1 MDCESIAIKAG
12 VTPLSRVG
20 NMRRSYAAA
29 FALCLSNGGV
39 FAQEPIKLDIV
50 KDSLPKSLTGTS
62 GNAEAGKKVFLTRTL
77 GNCLA
82 CHQVTS
88 LKSEEFH
95 GEFGPSLDG
104 VAGRYTEA
112 QLRLIVADPKRIFT
126 DTVMPAFFKNEGL
139 SRVRPEF
146 VGKSILTAAQVEDV
160 VAFLKTLN

>member
-1 MDCESIAIKAG
+1 
-12 VTPLSRVG
+12 
-20 NMRRSYAAA
+20 MRRLLAAA
-29 FALCLSNGGV
+29 FALCLSSGGA
-39 FAQEPIKLDIV
+39 FADGPIKLDIV
-50 KDSLPKSLTGTS
+50 NDALPKSLTGAP
-62 GNAEAGKKVFLTRTL
+62 GNPDAGKKVFLTRTL

-126 DTVMPAFFKNEGL
+126 NTVMPAFYKNEGL

-146 VGKSILTAAQVEDV
+146 SGKSILTAAQVEDV
-160 VAFLKTLN
+160 IAFLKTLN

>member
-1 MDCESIAIKAG
+1 
-12 VTPLSRVG
+12 
-20 NMRRSYAAA
+20 MRRSLMAALA
-29 FALCLSNGGV
+29 SCLLVGSAH
-39 FAQEPIKLDIV
+39 AQQPIKLDV
-50 KDSLPKSLTGTS
+50 VNDSLPKSLTGAT
-62 GNAEAGKKVFLTRTL
+62 GDAAAGKKVFLTRTL

-104 VAGRYTEA
+104 VAGRYNEA

-126 DTVMPAFFKNEGL
+126 GTVMPAFYRDDGL

-146 VGKSILTAAQVEDV
+146 VGKPILTAAQVEDV